1 MTILINDLKKICNL
15 KEFNPIGI
23 IIANY
28 VVDNKYDIILKYAIE
43 DNNYNLCKLLLNDL
57 EELNYPLIF
66 SYTVEKNNNKII
78 QLMLDYIYDLDILD
92 EYDSFVN
99 TPLNKAAFNGNLELC
114 RFLINN
120 NVHIQ
125 GLDEEEII
133 KLNSTPLLNAVQS
146 KNYKLI
152 KYLLKIGA
160 DPNIWSYTSHGN
172 YGDLPLH
179 IAIENNDYK
188 IAKLLILYGADPTE
202 SFIYSCKY
210 GITNHISPL
219 ELAKRQNKIKIL
231 KLFKYYNRV
240 ITHKEYLEIRNN
252 YRINFTN

>member
-15 KEFNPIGI
+15 KGFNPIGI

-125 GLDEEEII
+125 GLDEEDII

-146 KNYKLI
+146 QNYKLI

-160 DPNIWSYTSHGN
+160 DPNIWSYTAHGN

-240 ITHKEYLEIRNN
+240 ITHKEYLEIRNK
-252 YRINFTN
+252 YRMSFNK